1 MNQKQEFIQNE
12 MELVNSMIEGD
23 LSWEEYMPHYQGL
36 ADDEKP
42 IAAYLLAMGGKS
54 SGHGFMRRLQAD
66 RDVKYPFMFS
76 GWAGKH
82 NDLGPMFQITRECFF
97 LEEDPLLFY
106 TDDDLIYCGP
116 KYQSDAQYLAEQIE
130 KHSSGV
136 KDVNVQMLSMYGMQE
151 PVLGITFRLASAS
164 IRETVELN
172 GAQMKT
178 SIQDGYFFA
187 LPKAGEFECVL
198 GKVTDSGCIN
208 LHYDSFCMK

>member
-130 KHSSGV
+130 KHSSGERCKRSDAV
-136 KDVNVQMLSMYGMQE
+136 YVRHARTCSGHHFPTGFSVYSG
-151 PVLGITFRLASAS
+151 
-164 IRETVELN
+164 N
-172 GAQMKT
+172 GGTEWCADEN
-178 SIQDGYFFA
+178 IH
-187 LPKAGEFECVL
+187 
-198 GKVTDSGCIN
+198 SGWILLCIA
-208 LHYDSFCMK
+208 KGRRI

>member
-1 MNQKQEFIQNE
+1 MNQKQEFIRNE
-12 MELVNSMIEGD
+12 MELVNSMIEGN
-23 LSWEEYMPHYQGL
+23 LSWEEYMPHYQDL
-36 ADDEKP
+36 TDDEKA

-82 NDLGPMFQITRECFF
+82 SDLGPMFQINRECFF
-97 LEEDPLLFY
+97 LEKDPLLFY
-106 TDDDLIYCGP
+106 TDDDLICYDP
-116 KYQSDAQYLAEQIE
+116 KDQSDAQYLAEQIE

-136 KDVNVQMLSMYGMQE
+136 TDVKVQMLTMYGMKE
-151 PVLGITFRLASAS
+151 PVLGITFRLAADS
-164 IRETVELN
+164 IEETVELN

-178 SIQDGYFFA
+178 TIRDGYFFA
-187 LPKAGEFECVL
+187 VPKTGEFECVF
-198 GKVTDSGCIN
+198 GKVSDSGCVN